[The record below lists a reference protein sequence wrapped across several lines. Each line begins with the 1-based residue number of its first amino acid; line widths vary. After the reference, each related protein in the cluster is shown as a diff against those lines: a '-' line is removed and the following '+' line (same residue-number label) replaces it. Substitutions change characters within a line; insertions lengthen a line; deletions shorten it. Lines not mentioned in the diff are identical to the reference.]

1 MRFPALSIPPFV
13 VFPQEYVLST
23 LAIVLSLALLMYM
36 AYRGYTVL
44 LLAPV
49 MAALA
54 VVLSGDVSQMLPIYT
69 ETFMRALGNYM
80 LAFFPI
86 FLLGALFGQLMAD
99 SGAATAIAQWIER
112 TLGSKHAI
120 LTVVLACGILTYGG
134 VSLFVVAFAIY
145 PIAKTLF
152 RDANIP
158 KRLVAPA
165 IALGSFTFTMTAL
178 PGTPAIQNAIPI
190 AYFGTNTFAAP
201 GLGLIGGAIMFSL
214 GILWLRSREKAARI
228 AGEGYGVHDDADT
241 GPRGQVGEA
250 DMSGDAKR
258 TMPLLLALLPLVLVI
273 GINALFTYG
282 VFPGVD
288 WGFIKPR
295 FPAMDATKQTGMWAL
310 IIALVTACIVLLVIG
325 MGLWANLQ
333 QSINKGVLG
342 SMLPIFNTASEVG
355 YGAVIASLA
364 GFALIRNAVLNV
376 SDNPLISEA
385 VAMNVLAGI
394 TGSSSGGL
402 SIALQTLGPDYLRMA
417 NEAGISPE
425 LLHRVAVMSAGVFDS
440 LPHCGAII
448 TLLAICKLTHK
459 QSYGNIAVMTIVVP
473 LIALTAVIALGTVF
487 GSF

>member
-1 MRFPALSIPPFV
+1 M
-13 VFPQEYVLST
+13 ST
-23 LAIVLSLALLMYM
+23 LAIVLSLALLMFL
-36 AYRGYTVL
+36 AYRGFTVL
-44 LLAPV
+44 LLAPL

-54 VVLSGDVSQMLPIYT
+54 VVLSGEGSQMLPIYT

-99 SGAATAIAQWIER
+99 SGAATAIAKWVER
-112 TLGSKHAI
+112 TLGVKHAI

-152 RDANIP
+152 RDADIP

-178 PGTPAIQNAIPI
+178 PGTPSIQNAIPI

-201 GLGLIGGAIMFSL
+201 VLGLIGGVIMFTL
-214 GILWLRSREKAARI
+214 GIAWLRSREKAAR
-228 AGEGYGVHDDADT
+228 AKGEGYGNHPDDEVPT
-241 GPRGQVGEA
+241 GQVGEA
-250 DMSGDAKR
+250 DMSGDANR

-282 VFPGVD
+282 IFPGVEWD
-288 WGFIKPR
+288 FLKQR
-295 FPAMDATKQTGMWAL
+295 FPNMDASKQTGMWAL
-310 IIALVTACIVLLVIG
+310 IIALAVACIALLLVSIG
-325 MGLWANLQ
+325 RWQNLQ
-333 QSINKGVLG
+333 QSINKGSLG

-364 GFALIRNAVLNV
+364 GFALIRDAVLNV
-376 SDNPLISEA
+376 SSNPLVSEA

-394 TGSSSGGL
+394 TGSSSGGM
-402 SIALQTLGPDYLRMA
+402 SIALQTLGADYLRMA
-417 NEAGISPE
+417 TEAGISPD
-425 LLHRVAVMSAGVFDS
+425 LLHRVAVMSAGVFDT

-448 TLLAICKLTHK
+448 TLLSICKLTHK
-459 QSYGNIAVMTIVVP
+459 QSYGNIAMMTIVVP
-473 LIALTAVIALGTVF
+473 LIALTVVITLGTLF

>member
-1 MRFPALSIPPFV
+1 M
-13 VFPQEYVLST
+13 ST
-23 LAIVLSLALLMYM
+23 LAIVLSLLLLMFL

-44 LLAPV
+44 LLAPI
-49 MAALA
+49 MAAIA
-54 VVLSGDVSQMLPIYT
+54 VLLSGDVAQLLPIYT
-69 ETFMRALGNYM
+69 ETFMRALGNYV

-99 SGAATAIAQWIER
+99 SGAATAIARWIER

-145 PIAKTLF
+145 PIAKSLF
-152 RDANIP
+152 RDADIP

-190 AYFGTNTFAAP
+190 PYFGTNTFAAP
-201 GLGLIGGAIMFSL
+201 GLGLIGGFIMFAL
-214 GILWLRSREKAARI
+214 GMLWLRFCEKRARV
-228 AGEGYGVHDDADT
+228 AGEGYGNHDDVDLD
-241 GPRGQVGEA
+241 PRGMIGEA
-250 DMSGDAKR
+250 DMSGDVTR
-258 TMPLLLALLPLVLVI
+258 TMPLVLALLPLVLVI
-273 GINALFTYG
+273 GVNALFTYG
-282 VFPGVD
+282 VFPVMD
-288 WGFIKPR
+288 WGFLKDS
-295 FPAMDATKQTGMWAL
+295 FPGLTPAKQTGLWAL
-310 IIALVTACIVLLVIG
+310 IIALVTAIIVLLLVGIG
-325 MGLWANLQ
+325 RWANLQ

-355 YGAVIASLA
+355 YGAVIAGLA
-364 GFALIRNAVLNV
+364 GFAIIRDAVLNV
-376 SDNPLISEA
+376 STNPLISEA

-402 SIALQTLGPDYLRMA
+402 SIALQTLGADYLRMA

-440 LPHCGAII
+440 LPHCGAVI
-448 TLLAICKLTHK
+448 TLLSICKLTHK
-459 QSYGNIAVMTIVVP
+459 DSYLNLAAMTIGAP
-473 LIALTAVIALGTVF
+473 LIALATVIFLGTTF

>member
-1 MRFPALSIPPFV
+1 M
-13 VFPQEYVLST
+13 ST
-23 LAIVLSLALLMYM
+23 LAIVVSLLLLMFL
-36 AYRGYTVL
+36 AYRGFSVL
-44 LLAPV
+44 LLAPL
-49 MAALA
+49 MAAVA
-54 VVLSGDVSQMLPIYT
+54 VVLSGDVALMLPIYT
-69 ETFMRALGNYM
+69 ETFMRALGNYIF
-80 LAFFPI
+80 AFFPI

-120 LTVVLACGILTYGG
+120 LTVVLACGVLTSGG
-134 VSLFVVAFAIY
+134 VSLFVGAFAIY

-190 AYFGTNTFAAP
+190 PYFGTNTFSAP
-201 GLGLIGGAIMFSL
+201 GLGLLGGAIMFCL
-214 GILWLRSREKAARI
+214 GLLWLRSREKAAR
-228 AGEGYGVHDDADT
+228 ANGEGYGVHDDSDT

-250 DMSGDAKR
+250 DMSGDATR
-258 TMPLLLALLPLVLVI
+258 SMPLLLALLPLVLVI

-282 VFPGVD
+282 VFPGVE
-288 WGFIKPR
+288 WGFLKER
-295 FPAMDATKQTGMWAL
+295 FPTMNAAKQSGMWAL
-310 IIALVTACIVLLVIG
+310 IIALVAACVVLFVIS
-325 MGLWANLQ
+325 LKRLANVQ
-333 QSINKGVLG
+333 ESVNKGVLG

-355 YGAVIASLA
+355 YGAVIASMA
-364 GFALIRNAVLNV
+364 GFALIRDAVLNI

-394 TGSSSGGL
+394 TGSSSGGM
-402 SIALQTLGPDYLRMA
+402 SIALQTLGADYLRMA
-417 NEAGISPE
+417 NAIGISPD
-425 LLHRVAVMSAGVFDS
+425 LLHRVAVMSAGVFDT
-440 LPHCGAII
+440 LPHSGAII

-459 QSYGNIAVMTIVVP
+459 QSYGNIAMMTIVVP
-473 LIALTAVIALGTVF
+473 LIALTVVITLGTVF